1 MKIGKHF
8 LVAVNILLDSC
19 TLFLE
24 HTAVFFRRPVPSTG
38 LGDAPAS
45 LHSPLRVDLGE
56 KVRMEL
62 FHSRTIF
69 ELVLSGEYLLVRKL
83 PVFDWQKR
91 AMHVR
96 IQLVEVYN
104 EGGNILLSV
113 SATNE

>member
-1 MKIGKHF
+1 MK
-8 LVAVNILLDSC
+8 
-19 TLFLE
+19 
-24 HTAVFFRRPVPSTG
+24 
-38 LGDAPAS
+38 
-45 LHSPLRVDLGE
+45 
-56 KVRMEL
+56 L
-62 FHSRTIF
+62 FHPLA
-69 ELVLSGEYLLVRKL
+69 ELVLVLSGEYLLVRKL